1 MGLNVLQDAVIQTRG
16 IFAGCRMF
24 CLIDSPVD
32 VEHQIVHAELDL
44 GSFSKT
50 VRMDLLDQPENLC
63 GKRIESHDIIV
74 INKMMGILCMFD
86 QINIV
91 FGQFFQFLTVILTDP
106 ENKTLIGKCFPHT
119 GHMVV
124 NTRGMKTISPGFRW

>member
-50 VRMDLLDQPENLC
+50 VRMDLLDQPENLA
-63 GKRIESHDIIV
+63 ESAL
-74 INKMMGILCMFD
+74 KA
-86 QINIV
+86 
-91 FGQFFQFLTVILTDP
+91 TT
-106 ENKTLIGKCFPHT
+106 
-119 GHMVV
+119 
-124 NTRGMKTISPGFRW
+124 S